1 MTATRSL
8 IATAALALMVAA
20 TLATAGEYPEKPLRM
35 IVPFPPGGATDAL
48 SRLTAEQLGA
58 RLGQPVVIENKPGMG
73 GNLGAEI
80 ASRAAPDGY
89 TLLMGP
95 ASIYAIS
102 ATLYSKLNYRLE
114 DFLPVSL
121 VANAPHVLLVNREV
135 PANSV
140 AELIALAKRKPG
152 ELNVASHGSGTVSHL
167 EAALF
172 DQMAGTQMLHVP
184 YKGSGPALVDLL
196 GGRVQVMFDSI
207 AASLP
212 HIRGGRLRALAV
224 TGTSRAQLLRDVPT
238 LDESGLI
245 GYSAYSWLGILVPAK
260 TPEQIVS
267 RLQRTIARTIADPA
281 INQKFVAA
289 GFEPRS
295 STPQEFAALIRQ
307 ELVKWGPIV
316 KYSAAT
322 VD

>member
-1 MTATRSL
+1 MTPTRTL
-8 IATAALALMVAA
+8 VVLAALALLMTA
-20 TLATAGEYPEKPLRM
+20 TFATAGEYPDKPLRM

-102 ATLYSKLNYRLE
+102 STLYSKLNYRLE
-114 DFLPVSL
+114 DLAPVSL
-121 VANAPHVLLVNREV
+121 VGNAPHVLLVNREV
-135 PANSV
+135 PVTSV
-140 AELIALAKRKPG
+140 AELIALAKSKPG
-152 ELNVASHGSGTVSHL
+152 ELNIASHGSGSVSHL

-172 DQMAGTQMLHVP
+172 DRMAGTQILHVP
-184 YKGSGPALVDLL
+184 YKGSGPALLDLV

-207 AASLP
+207 VASLP
-212 HIRGGRLRALAV
+212 HVRSGRLRALAV
-224 TGTSRAQLLRDVPT
+224 TGTTRSPLLPDVPT
-238 LDESGLI
+238 LDESALK
-245 GYSAYSWLGILVPAK
+245 GYSAHSWLGIFVPAK
-260 TPEQIVS
+260 TPETIIN
-267 RLQRTIARTIADPA
+267 RLQRAIGQAIADPA
-281 INQKFVAA
+281 VNQKFLAT

-295 STPQEFAALIRQ
+295 STPQEFAVFIRQ
-307 ELVKWGPIV
+307 EVVKWAPIV
-316 KYSAAT
+316 KYSGAT
-322 VD
+322 AD